1 MPISARDGSG
11 MEDLLSELK
20 GLCMPGG
27 HLFPEDTLT
36 DQPERVIAG
45 ELVREKTLRLLDKE
59 VPHGVA
65 AVTERM
71 KDRDGILDID
81 VTLYCEK
88 ARPQGHSDTARRRYA
103 EKNRHGRPGRT
114 WSGSLAAR

>member
-1 MPISARDGSG
+1 

-45 ELVREKTLRLLDKE
+45 ELVREKTS
-59 VPHGVA
+59 PAG
-65 AVTERM
+65 
-71 KDRDGILDID
+71 
-81 VTLYCEK
+81 
-88 ARPQGHSDTARRRYA
+88 
-103 EKNRHGRPGRT
+103 
-114 WSGSLAAR
+114 